1 MHAMRSG
8 DLIDLRY
15 RFINLHSAVISKTYI
30 TFIIIEDILNMI
42 DILLYIRRK
51 LYIYIPHTL

>member
-8 DLIDLRY
+8 DFIDLRY
-15 RFINLHSAVISKTYI
+15 HLSIYTALQYRKTYI

-42 DILLYIRRK
+42 DILLYI
-51 LYIYIPHTL
+51 

>member
-8 DLIDLRY
+8 DFIDIRY
-15 RFINLHSAVISKTYI
+15 RFINLHSSAISKNYI

-42 DILLYIRRK
+42 DILLYLRRK
-51 LYIYIPHTL
+51 LYIYIAHTL